1 MTRSVAQ
8 ALVCALV
15 GAAVCPS
22 IARAVDRV
30 TVQREGERTH
40 ITGTTLIEARDG
52 GVLLLSPN
60 GVLWNVP
67 PDELVERTRDETTF
81 APLSAD
87 ELAADVLRQLPQGFE
102 YYKTAHYVICYS
114 TTREYAQWCGSL
126 FERLYRGFTNFWRNK
141 GFELHDPE
149 FPLVAIV
156 FDDRRAYQAHA
167 RPVLKGATE
176 AVTGY
181 YSLETN
187 RMTMYD
193 LTGTQAMR
201 DRSERLST
209 AEQVNVILSQPRA
222 ERNVATVV
230 HEATHQIAF
239 NCGLQ
244 TRYADIPLWV
254 SEGIAVYFETP
265 DLTSNKGWRGIGNV
279 NALRLAQFR
288 QYLGSRPVDS
298 IATLVADDKRFRDI
312 KQATAAYAEAW
323 ALNYY
328 LLKARSKQYV
338 DYLQRLAAKPPLV
351 WDGPEKR
358 LQEFQEVFGDLEQLN
373 IDLLRQIDKL

>member
-1 MTRSVAQ
+1 MTRSVVQ
-8 ALVCALV
+8 ALVCALI
-15 GAAVCPS
+15 GAAVCPLA
-22 IARAVDRV
+22 ARAVDRV
-30 TVQREGERTH
+30 TVRREGEKTH
-40 ITGTTLIEARDG
+40 ITGKTLIEAQDG
-52 GVLLLSPN
+52 GVLLMAPN

-67 PDELVERTRDETTF
+67 PDELVERTRDETNF

-87 ELAADVLRQLPQGFE
+87 ELAADVLRQLPEGFE

-288 QYLGSRPVDS
+288 QYLGSRPADS

-338 DYLQRLAAKPPLV
+338 AYLQRLAAKPPLV